1 LLLCFAGD
9 LGSFLHFL
17 AEKTPVVV
25 KSGDPKK
32 LQKAKKAAAVGA
44 TALVELRAAV
54 CLGPKGNPVPS
65 KLQLGWSTLY
75 VQIRKKHINS
85 HKNTHTHTSNRSNR
99 SSFFYHLRRSSL
111 TKKSTEKIVPSGN
124 LSY

>member
-1 LLLCFAGD
+1 MLLCFAGD

-17 AEKTPVVV
+17 AETTPVVV

-54 CLGPKGNPVPS
+54 CLGPKGNPVPIDQNCNWDGALYMFRS
-65 KLQLGWSTLY
+65 LRKTHQQSQKHTLL
-75 VQIRKKHINS
+75 S
-85 HKNTHTHTSNRSNR
+85 SNRSNR
-99 SSFFYHLRRSSL
+99 SFFFYHLSRSSL
-111 TKKSTEKIVPSGN
+111 TKNHLK
-124 LSY
+124 

>member
-1 LLLCFAGD
+1 MLLCFAGD

-85 HKNTHTHTSNRSNR
+85 HKKHTHIHQIDQIDHL
-99 SSFFYHLRRSSL
+99 SFIILGDHL
-111 TKKSTEKIVPSGN
+111 
-124 LSY
+124 